1 MFELARGALH
11 GGVGAR
17 ELGAQAIDFG
27 LERTRVD
34 LEQEVAFVDH
44 RSFIEA
50 NGGDESGD
58 ARTNG
63 DGVHGLEAGGEFVP
77 FGNVVRNDFGDADL
91 RWWRRSAG
99 LRGDARAGLNERNE
113 KRERESDQS

>member
-1 MFELARGALH
+1 MFELTRGALH
-11 GGVGAR
+11 GGIRAR
-17 ELGAQAIDFG
+17 KLGAEAVDFG

-34 LEQEVAFVDH
+34 LEEEVAFVDH

-50 NGGDESGD
+50 NGGDESGN
-58 ARTNG
+58 ARTDG

-77 FGNVVRNDFGDADL
+77 LGDVVRDDFGDADL
-91 RWWRRSAG
+91 RWRRRSAG

-113 KRERESDQS
+113 KHERESDQN